1 MNLDFSELGIYRIS
15 YVHPVPETEEDPNS
29 PVFVSNTLTVAC
41 VTQQR
46 YNQLQMILRED
57 SELALASYMFRN
69 PPAAVEYPEYRRG
82 EYLGPID
89 QAITPG
95 ASQDEVLFLLGS
107 PDTVG
112 YTPLSE
118 QEASNFDEA
127 WLYGTSPV
135 GGYYVHFMNG
145 SVVQKGYYRDW
156 SGD

>member
-1 MNLDFSELGIYRIS
+1 MNLDFSEPGIYHIS
-15 YVHPVPETEEDPNS
+15 YVHPLPETEEDPNS
-29 PVFVSNTLTVAC
+29 PAFVSNTLTVAC

-69 PPAAVEYPEYRRG
+69 PPAAREDPQYRRG
-82 EYLGPID
+82 EYLGLID
-89 QAITPG
+89 QAITTG
-95 ASQDEVLFLLGS
+95 ARQDEVLFLLGS
-107 PDTVG
+107 PDTSG

-118 QEASNFDEA
+118 QEASNYDEA

-135 GGYYVHFMNG
+135 GGYYVHFTSG
-145 SVVQKGYYRDW
+145 SVVQKGYYRDC